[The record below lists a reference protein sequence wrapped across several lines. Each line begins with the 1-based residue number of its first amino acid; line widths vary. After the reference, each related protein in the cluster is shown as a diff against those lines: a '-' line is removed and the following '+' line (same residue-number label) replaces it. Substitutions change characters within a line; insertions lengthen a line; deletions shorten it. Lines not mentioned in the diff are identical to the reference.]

1 MRKTR
6 EGLSKIVNF
15 LPIHEA
21 KCALSTEYMFF
32 SSTGRMKSAHT
43 LGYKES
49 MGKYQKT
56 EV

>member
-32 SSTGRMKSAHT
+32 SSTGRMKSAHM